1 MKKRLITMAI
11 ILISIF
17 SSFSSV
23 TAVYAGPWG
32 GGGPPP
38 TTPPGGRSTIVELA
52 TTSSQCELQE
62 PAHTTTE
69 SIISDTDISH

>member
-38 TTPPGGRSTIVELA
+38 TTPPDGRSIIIELA
-52 TTSSQCELQE
+52 TTSSQCELHE
-62 PAHTTTE
+62 PCCE
-69 SIISDTDISH
+69 GDDS